1 MSATGRR
8 SSRPPVLE
16 ALSELPSDAR
26 ERLVEL
32 SLLGPDW
39 DGYGALRPSDHEIAR
54 AGTLAGQVIARVG
67 ASGAPHEIMPI
78 ADGAIQL
85 EWRFPDIE
93 LGLNACVSG
102 GWSYL
107 LVDRRSD
114 RRRSETEYDV
124 SDEEALN
131 LVLRVLGQ
139 QQPG

>member
-1 MSATGRR
+1 
-8 SSRPPVLE
+8 
-16 ALSELPSDAR
+16 
-26 ERLVEL
+26 
-32 SLLGPDW
+32 
-39 DGYGALRPSDHEIAR
+39 
-54 AGTLAGQVIARVG
+54 
-67 ASGAPHEIMPI
+67 MPI